1 MVIAC
6 DQTSWRKEIYPE
18 YKAAR
23 KKNRVKSTLDWN
35 NFFLTSN
42 KIQEELKEHFA
53 YPVISVERAE
63 ADDIIGSLIHRC
75 NQTPLDQGF
84 DSDTAG
90 PVVSIISG
98 NFIHHF
104 GQPEKVIII
113 SSDKDFL
120 QLQKYDNVRQYSPI
134 RRQFLNCYDPHRYL
148 FEHICRGDVSDGV
161 PNVLSPDNTFTDGLR
176 QTPLR
181 QNRIDDWWTNRN
193 NLSNYMSSN
202 VWRNYQRNQ
211 WMIDLGRTPP
221 EINEEC
227 MTQVKEQRGKNNSK
241 VFNFLVKSRCGPLIE
256 SAQDFFNK

>member
-23 KKNRVKSTLDWN
+23 KKNREKSTLDWN

-42 KIQEELKEHFA
+42 KIQEELKENFA

-63 ADDIIGSLIHRC
+63 ADDIIGSLIHQC
-75 NQTPLDQGF
+75 SQTPLDQRF
-84 DSDTAG
+84 DS
-90 PVVSIISG
+90 VL
-98 NFIHHF
+98 HLW
-104 GQPEKVIII
+104 EKVIII

-134 RRQFLNCYDPHRYL
+134 RRQFLTCDNPRRYL

-181 QNRIDDWWTNRN
+181 KNRIDDWWPHRD

-202 VWRNYQRNQ
+202 VWRNYQRNE

-221 EINEEC
+221 EIGEEC
-227 MTQVKEQRGKNNSK
+227 MTQVKEQQGKNNNK
-241 VFNFLVKSRCGPLIE
+241 VFNFLIRSRCGPLIE